1 MKELLFEIGMEEVPS
16 GYLAP
21 AAEALLASVKQRL
34 DNLNLACAEPRC
46 YATPRRLAVSFLDVP
61 DRQPQ
66 RVARLYGPP
75 KSAATAPDGSF
86 TKAAL
91 GFAKSKGASPDALK
105 IGSTDKGEYVY
116 VEINEGGAAT
126 IDLLAAAL
134 PEIAA
139 ALPFPKAMLWVDGEF
154 RFARPI
160 HWIVAL
166 FGGEVI
172 PLSLGGMAAGGAT
185 RGHRFMGGGPIPVTC
200 RADYLARLREN
211 HVIADMAERRA
222 AALEEARAAAARHG
236 AALVEDED
244 LANSVAC
251 LTEWPH
257 ALWGSFAPEYLE
269 LPAELLTASMKN
281 HQRMFSAAG
290 PEGKLTNG
298 FIGVSNMIVQD
309 DAVVVAGYRRVL
321 AARLADAKFFFDAD
335 RKKRLEDFAARL
347 DGVVYQKKLGTV
359 GEKIARF
366 SALAGHIAAAVKPEL
381 AAEVARVARLCKADL
396 ETQMVYEF
404 PELQGV
410 MGREYARHQGE
421 PEPVCL
427 AIHEHYKPRFSGDS
441 VAAGHSGA
449 IVGLADRLDT
459 LAGCFG
465 VGLAPTGA
473 ADPFALRRAALGVI
487 QTIIEKDYRLNLAGL
502 LDFAFD
508 QLAGKIESPP
518 EGVRAQ
524 LLDFFAARLK
534 NLWTA
539 QGAPPDV
546 VDATLAA
553 GFNDLAAARM
563 RLDAMTELKK
573 RDFFEPLATTFKRAA
588 NITRGHPGGAVNPAL
603 FEADAEREL
612 SAAIAGIASDVS
624 ALLER
629 RAYLAALEK
638 IAGLRGAVDRLFDSV
653 MVMADDPA
661 VRENRLNLLASLT
674 ALFGTIADFSR
685 VEA

>member
-139 ALPFPKAMLWVDGEF
+139 ALPFPKSMRW
-154 RFARPI
+154 
-160 HWIVAL
+160 
-166 FGGEVI
+166 
-172 PLSLGGMAAGGAT
+172 
-185 RGHRFMGGGPIPVTC
+185 
-200 RADYLARLREN
+200 
-211 HVIADMAERRA
+211 ADMAERRA